1 MRIQAVATALFI
13 LIAVQSVAKDDIC
26 KEVTDEVIKKHLEF
40 DSFKVVSRREVH
52 GLCELLID
60 TDNRLLPYYGTRDF
74 LISGEM
80 YENGISLAESKLYE
94 LKKTAISSAIKEA
107 DECVAFVYEPPK
119 IKTQSALYM
128 FTDPLCPYCSKAGVD
143 IKALADR
150 LGFRVKVLFFNVHGE
165 RGRVKC
171 IEAICRNTSD
181 PSFNLEAYNGQEWK
195 KNAPDRKFEC
205 TKGGELLDKTEK
217 LCEKLGVDS
226 VPFFFVDNGNYV
238 SGAMIDE
245 VAKMFDSLK

>member
-1 MRIQAVATALFI
+1 MKIQAVAAAL
-13 LIAVQSVAKDDIC
+13 LVLVAVQSVAKDDIC

-40 DSFKVVSRREVH
+40 DVFKVVSRREVH

-94 LKKTAISSAIKEA
+94 LKKTVISSAVKEA
-107 DECVAFVYEPPK
+107 DECVAFVYEPAK
-119 IKTQSALYM
+119 IKTENALYM
-128 FTDPLCPYCSKAGVD
+128 FTDPLCPYCSKAGVE

-150 LGFRVKVLFFNVHGE
+150 LGFRVNILFFNVHGE
-165 RGRVKC
+165 RGRAKS
-171 IEAICRNTSD
+171 IEAICRNALD

-195 KNAPDRKFEC
+195 KSEPDKKFDC
-205 TKGGELLDKTEK
+205 KKGKEFLDKTEK

-226 VPFFFVDNGNYV
+226 VPFFFINDGTYV
-238 SGAMIDE
+238 SGAVIDE
-245 VAKMFDSLK
+245 VERMFDSVK